1 MSDNVV
7 VDIEGG
13 KDKGDKKEKKDD
25 KKDDKKDKKEGDDKK
40 EGTEGEKGDKDKKE
54 GEGEG
59 EKDEKGEGEK
69 DEKGDKKKEGDCKP
83 GPYCAAKPAGDKL
96 IEIGD
101 LGKKLDNAAAD
112 LMDKGIK
119 KVMGAIVSPVKCVQ
133 LVATDLPNLV
143 ENFIKGIGNSTS
155 GAIDKI
161 TNSVNGLFAELG
173 GREIKGY
180 PDLFGPFETAYAVA
194 IIKLQNIIDKIALGA
209 NAKQILADPNMDS
222 KKLLDKMM
230 RTSTRYKD
238 AVKEAEFQGIFKEW
252 MSNYINALLT
262 TLDIAQPEID
272 RINKKLKD
280 IIEGMGD
287 NIGES
292 ISHSLVNVI
301 KAIVSNIPGVGGI
314 VSTLTSADQ
323 LGQEILKLC
332 EPPIV
337 KGAGIVLPVVN
348 GVHKQIEKT
357 KCQVNKLASKVEPI
371 FNKFSGGGGISGA
384 KNGRSRKINGANIR
398 NGTSTREKI
407 NNSTK
412 RIQYMLGR
420 FGTRRRNLIMN
431 KRKTRRI

>member
-1 MSDNVV
+1 MSDNE
-7 VDIEGG
+7 IEGG
-13 KDKGDKKEKKDD
+13 KDKGKDKGEKKEKKDD
-25 KKDDKKDKKEGDDKK
+25 KKDDKKEGEKDEKGEKK
-40 EGTEGEKGDKDKKE
+40 EGT
-54 GEGEG
+54 EG

-69 DEKGDKKKEGDCKP
+69 DEKGDKKEGDCKP
-83 GPYCAAKPAGDKL
+83 GAYCAAKPAGEKL

-119 KVMGAIVSPVKCVQ
+119 KLMGAIVSPVKCVQ
-133 LVATDLPNLV
+133 LVATDLPNV
-143 ENFIKGIGNSTS
+143 IENFIKGIGNSTS

-161 TNSVNGLFAELG
+161 TNSINGLFAELG

-180 PDLFGPFETAYAVA
+180 PDLFGPFETAYAVL
-194 IIKLQNIIDKIALGA
+194 IINIQNIINKIALGA
-209 NAKQILADPNMDS
+209 NANQILADPNMDS
-222 KKLLDKMM
+222 KRLLDKMM

-272 RINKKLKD
+272 RINKKIKD

-301 KAIVSNIPGVGGI
+301 KAVVSNIPGVGGI
-314 VSTLTSADQ
+314 VSALTSADQ

-348 GVHKQIEKT
+348 GVHNQIEKT
-357 KCQVNKLASKVEPI
+357 KCQINKLASKVEPI
-371 FNKFSGGGGISGA
+371 FHKFSGGGGISGA
-384 KNGRSRKINGANIR
+384 KNGRTRKISGANIS
-398 NGTSTREKI
+398 NGTSTQKKI
-407 NNSTK
+407 NNSTR

>member
-1 MSDNVV
+1 
-7 VDIEGG
+7 
-13 KDKGDKKEKKDD
+13 
-25 KKDDKKDKKEGDDKK
+25 
-40 EGTEGEKGDKDKKE
+40 
-54 GEGEG
+54 
-59 EKDEKGEGEK
+59 
-69 DEKGDKKKEGDCKP
+69 
-83 GPYCAAKPAGDKL
+83 
-96 IEIGD
+96 

-119 KVMGAIVSPVKCVQ
+119 KLMGAIVSPVKCVQ
-133 LVATDLPNLV
+133 LVATDLPNV
-143 ENFIKGIGNSTS
+143 IENFIKGIGNSTS

-161 TNSVNGLFAELG
+161 TNSINGLFAELG

-180 PDLFGPFETAYAVA
+180 PDLFGPFETAYAVL
-194 IIKLQNIIDKIALGA
+194 IINIQNIINKIALGA
-209 NAKQILADPNMDS
+209 NANQILADPNMDS
-222 KKLLDKMM
+222 KRLLDKMM

-272 RINKKLKD
+272 RINKKIKD

-301 KAIVSNIPGVGGI
+301 KAVVSNIPGVGGI
-314 VSTLTSADQ
+314 VSALTSADQ

-348 GVHKQIEKT
+348 GVHNQIEKT
-357 KCQVNKLASKVEPI
+357 KCQINKLASKVEPI
-371 FNKFSGGGGISGA
+371 FHKFSGGGGISGA
-384 KNGRSRKINGANIR
+384 KNGRTRKISGANIS
-398 NGTSTREKI
+398 NGTSTQKKI
-407 NNSTK
+407 NNSTR

>member
-1 MSDNVV
+1 MSDNE
-7 VDIEGG
+7 IEGG
-13 KDKGDKKEKKDD
+13 KDKGGKDKGEKKEKKD
-25 KKDDKKDKKEGDDKK
+25 KKDDKK
-40 EGTEGEKGDKDKKE
+40 EGTEGEK
-54 GEGEG
+54 
-59 EKDEKGEGEK
+59 DEKGEKKEGDEKGEKGEK
-69 DEKGDKKKEGDCKP
+69 DEKGDKKEGDCKP
-83 GPYCAAKPAGDKL
+83 GAYCAAKPAGEKL

-133 LVATDLPNLV
+133 LVATDLPNV
-143 ENFIKGIGNSTS
+143 IENFIKGIGNSTS
-155 GAIDKI
+155 SAIDKI
-161 TNSVNGLFAELG
+161 TNSINGLFAELG

-180 PDLFGPFETAYAVA
+180 PDLFGPFETAYAVT
-194 IIKLQNIIDKIALGA
+194 IIKLQGIIDKIALGENA
-209 NAKQILADPNMDS
+209 NQILADPNMDS

-272 RINKKLKD
+272 RINKKIKD

-287 NIGES
+287 NVGES
-292 ISHSLVNVI
+292 ISHALVNVI
-301 KAIVSNIPGVGGI
+301 KAVVSNIPGVGGI
-314 VSTLTSADQ
+314 VSALTSADQ

-348 GVHKQIEKT
+348 GVHNQIEKT
-357 KCQVNKLASKVEPI
+357 KCQINKLASKVEPI
-371 FNKFSGGGGISGA
+371 FRIKGGGGGISGA
-384 KNGRSRKINGANIR
+384 KNGRTRKISGANIS
-398 NGTSTREKI
+398 NGTSTQEKI
-407 NNSTK
+407 KNSTK
-412 RIQYMLGR
+412 RIQYMLRR